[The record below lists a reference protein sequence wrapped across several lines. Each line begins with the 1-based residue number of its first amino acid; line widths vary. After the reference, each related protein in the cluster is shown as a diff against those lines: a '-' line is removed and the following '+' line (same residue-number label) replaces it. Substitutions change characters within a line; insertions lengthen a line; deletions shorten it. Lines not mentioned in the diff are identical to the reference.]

1 MDGIRADGTCVDATR
16 VDGIRVDDAHGDLV
30 PGAFFVMTSC
40 CSLGLLLILLFRVM
54 ALLSDLVL

>member
-1 MDGIRADGTCVDATR
+1 MDGTCVDATR

-30 PGAFFVMTSC
+30 PGAFFVITSC

-54 ALLSDLVL
+54 ALLCDLVL